1 MFVSFN
7 LLEND
12 LIVFLYVYTYFS
24 VYVNVRVCKCIY
36 VFFFGGGGV
45 VGEVI
50 IIIII
55 IVIIER
61 KEEKFRLQIMLW
73 IPRSW
78 NIFILISIAGL
89 IIGFNLGE

>member
-1 MFVSFN
+1 MYIHIFLFMLMF
-7 LLEND
+7 EC
-12 LIVFLYVYTYFS
+12 
-24 VYVNVRVCKCIY
+24 VNVFMC
-36 VFFFGGGGV
+36 FFLGGGV

>member
-1 MFVSFN
+1 MLMF
-7 LLEND
+7 EC
-12 LIVFLYVYTYFS
+12 
-24 VYVNVRVCKCIY
+24 VNVFMC
-36 VFFFGGGGV
+36 FFWGGGV
-45 VGEVI
+45 VGEV
-50 IIIII
+50 III

-78 NIFILISIAGL
+78 NIFILVSIAGL

>member
-1 MFVSFN
+1 M
-7 LLEND
+7 
-12 LIVFLYVYTYFS
+12 YV
-24 VYVNVRVCKCIY
+24 C
-36 VFFFGGGGV
+36 VFFFGGGGGRGV
-45 VGEVI
+45 
-50 IIIII
+50 IIII

-78 NIFILISIAGL
+78 NIFILVSIAGL

>member
-1 MFVSFN
+1 MY
-7 LLEND
+7 L
-12 LIVFLYVYTYFS
+12 
-24 VYVNVRVCKCIY
+24 C
-36 VFFFGGGGV
+36 VFFLGGG

>member
-36 VFFFGGGGV
+36 VFFFGGGV